1 MKPTTNPKNALNL
14 VQSPEGPA
22 IEALCR
28 QLEEMGVTQDIDQSL
43 GDHWPA
49 QQLELIGRAGVYRWF
64 VPESL
69 GGMGWSPGDIVAGYI
84 RLGAACLTST
94 FIVTQR
100 VAALKRICG
109 SANTDLRDRLLPELL
124 TGQRCATVGIS
135 HLTTSRQHMSK
146 PVLRAAVEPDGFSI
160 DGFSPWVTGASG
172 ATTLVMGAEL
182 DDGQQVLFAT
192 ATDSEGVT
200 IDPGFRLVALTGS
213 QTGAVKCDNVL
224 VKHQQIIAGPSVNVL
239 ASLSGGSATGGFQT
253 SSLALGLSK
262 AAIDFIGG
270 ELEKRSELS
279 STHRALVNQFLEI
292 EDRLKQLASGVP
304 VCTNEEIRSDANS
317 LVLRATQSAL
327 VAAKGTGYVEGH
339 PVGRW
344 CKEALFFLVWSC
356 PQSVLQANLCE
367 LAGIES

>member
-1 MKPTTNPKNALNL
+1 MNSTTNPMHVLNL
-14 VQSPEGPA
+14 VQSPQGPA
-22 IEALCR
+22 IDVLCL
-28 QLEEMGVTQDIDQSL
+28 QLKELGATQDSDQAS
-43 GDHWPA
+43 GNRWPA
-49 QQLELIGRAGVYRWF
+49 QQLELIGQAGVYRWF
-64 VPESL
+64 VPETL
-69 GGMGWSPGDIVAGYI
+69 GGMGWSANDIVAGYI

-109 SANTDLRDRLLPELL
+109 SANTKLRDRLLPDLL

-146 PVLRAAVEPDGFSI
+146 PVLRAEAGPDGFQI
-160 DGFSPWVTGASG
+160 DGFSPWVTGASR
-172 ATTLVMGAEL
+172 AATLVMGAEL
-182 DDGQQVLFAT
+182 DDGQQILFAIE
-192 ATDSEGVT
+192 TDTQGVT
-200 IDPGFRLVALTGS
+200 IDPGFQLVALTGS

-224 VKHQQIIAGPSVNVL
+224 VKQQQIIAGPCDNVV

-270 ELEKRSELS
+270 EMEKRSELS
-279 STHRALVNQFLEI
+279 STHRALENQFLEI
-292 EDRLKQLASGVP
+292 EGRLKQLALGVP